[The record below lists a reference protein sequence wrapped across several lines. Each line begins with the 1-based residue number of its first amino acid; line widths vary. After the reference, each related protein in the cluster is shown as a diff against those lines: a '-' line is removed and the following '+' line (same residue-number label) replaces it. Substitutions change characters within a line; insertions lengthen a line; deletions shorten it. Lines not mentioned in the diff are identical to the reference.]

1 MTRKSYYKKRRII
14 KSVDLDSQKDCLED
28 PKLCFGRRFSR
39 LTRLLSFVVLL
50 SFVAAILCENF
61 NPCSGALPKII
72 DMNLAD
78 NHAVS
83 QTNGAV
89 PLCGKALGQPSLKPM
104 VVRFKALSSHLSFLW
119 TYGTRGVMCQSF
131 ARSLQIPPFRF
142 WNAHPCVMCAMCRVH
157 LRLLPLFLMVLFSTA
172 MDGLCIHASL
182 KRQTVLTNQ
191 FHFSC
196 PKQELERHF
205 FREWTCKF
213 FWRVLTRFFIQ
224 KAHTNF
230 WKVTAWVFE
239 IWFASASPSQRGPNV
254 GRAGVSVSAMFFQ
267 QDRNIFQKNDWK
279 NQARYHRHQQNQ

>member
-1 MTRKSYYKKRRII
+1 MANSSPSEEHVDAMEATAAGQDAWSEDYYWDSNYGCWVYFEQWDNQHESWNYFVHDGWDVRTGQQCNGVSTDFSIIGIMQCIIFLLEMSLHCSSLLIGYANFVLHQFRLILIFVSQYFAVSADEFTQPFSVHGERHFAEEGDDRPLDIRYNGSDSSESYVRYNGSIKKT
-14 KSVDLDSQKDCLED
+14 DHLED

-142 WNAHPCVMCAMCRVH
+142 
-157 LRLLPLFLMVLFSTA
+157 
-172 MDGLCIHASL
+172 
-182 KRQTVLTNQ
+182 
-191 FHFSC
+191 
-196 PKQELERHF
+196 
-205 FREWTCKF
+205 
-213 FWRVLTRFFIQ
+213 
-224 KAHTNF
+224 
-230 WKVTAWVFE
+230 
-239 IWFASASPSQRGPNV
+239 
-254 GRAGVSVSAMFFQ
+254 
-267 QDRNIFQKNDWK
+267 
-279 NQARYHRHQQNQ
+279 